1 MTEISDEQIA
11 EILRRKTAFF
21 AERKR
26 AIGTEYYENRDFWE
40 RMWETEWE
48 MLSDRLEKTDEEIQI
63 EPLPVEF
70 PTLKVEGEQLT
81 LYSFD
86 DFALLHNQG
95 IFRETRFVIDRRGRW
110 TKNVV
115 KEMETY
121 GYEHEK
127 TVGRDKLLVMKWKTN

>member
-1 MTEISDEQIA
+1 MTDISDEQIA

-48 MLSDRLEKTDEEIQI
+48 MLSDRLEKTDDEIQI

-95 IFRETRFVIDRRGRW
+95 ILEKPDSLLTEEDDGR
-110 TKNVV
+110 K
-115 KEMETY
+115 M
-121 GYEHEK
+121 
-127 TVGRDKLLVMKWKTN
+127 L